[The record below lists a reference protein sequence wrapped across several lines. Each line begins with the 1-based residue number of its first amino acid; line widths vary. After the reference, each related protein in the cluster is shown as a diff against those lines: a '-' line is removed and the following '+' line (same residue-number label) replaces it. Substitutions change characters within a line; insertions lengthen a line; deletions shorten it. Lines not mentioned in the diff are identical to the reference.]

1 MHKLPV
7 GLQNFQVLRTGGY
20 LYVDKTALLH
30 RLVTEGKYYFLSR
43 PRRFGKSLMVST
55 LAELFQGH
63 RELFTELWIDDQW
76 DWTQTNPVIHL
87 SLNSM
92 GYKEIGLEKAL
103 ALRLN
108 EIAAHYGLSL
118 QSEANSL
125 RLRELIQ
132 QLHRSFGPAVVLID
146 EYDKPIIDYLDDLP
160 RAEHHRDLLK
170 SFYSVLKDADPH
182 LRLVLLTGVS
192 KFSQVS
198 IFSELNNLADLTLH
212 PEYTTLLGYT
222 QAELE
227 HYFAER
233 LTELAPQFGG
243 KDALL
248 QQIKKWYNG
257 YSWDGVNYV
266 YNPFSVL
273 SFFSQKQFRNFWF
286 ETGTPTFL
294 VKLLNREHAY
304 QLEDIRASAAVFSSF
319 ELRRIDPKALLFQTG
334 YITICSVDEDQTY
347 TLSYPNKEVR
357 DSLLQYLL
365 AEYTQSYP
373 SDTPVRAQ
381 QMKQALQAGNTRDF
395 VEALN
400 GLFATI
406 PYQIFIADREAYYH
420 SVTYLA
426 LSLMGTFV
434 QVEVSQSNGRP
445 DAVVHTA
452 NTIYVMEFKL
462 DEQAEEALAQI
473 KMKGYAQP
481 YLKQGKEVKA
491 IGIRFSS
498 EQKQLDAW
506 VEEVM

>member
-1 MHKLPV
+1 MYKLPV
-7 GLQNFQVLRTGGY
+7 GLQSFQVIRTGGY

-43 PRRFGKSLMVST
+43 PRRFGKSLTVST
-55 LAELFQGH
+55 LAELFRGQ
-63 RELFTELWIDDQW
+63 RDLFTGLWIDDQW
-76 DWTQTNPVIHL
+76 DWTQTNPIIHL
-87 SLNSM
+87 SLNSL

-108 EIAAHYGLSL
+108 KIAAQYGFSL

-125 RLRELIQ
+125 RFQELIE

-212 PEYTTLLGYT
+212 PEYATLLGYT

-233 LTELAPQFGG
+233 LSELAPHFGG

-248 QQIKKWYNG
+248 HRIKEWYNG

-334 YITICSVDEDQTY
+334 YITIRSVDEDQTY

-357 DSLLQYLL
+357 DSLLRL
-365 AEYTQSYP
+365 
-373 SDTPVRAQ
+373 
-381 QMKQALQAGNTRDF
+381 RDG
-395 VEALN
+395 V
-400 GLFATI
+400 
-406 PYQIFIADREAYYH
+406 
-420 SVTYLA
+420 
-426 LSLMGTFV
+426 
-434 QVEVSQSNGRP
+434 
-445 DAVVHTA
+445 
-452 NTIYVMEFKL
+452 
-462 DEQAEEALAQI
+462 
-473 KMKGYAQP
+473 
-481 YLKQGKEVKA
+481 
-491 IGIRFSS
+491 
-498 EQKQLDAW
+498 
-506 VEEVM
+506 